1 MRPNTHR
8 CGAVQCHNLFGVLLA
23 PCLGLPRNRRSDM
36 FDSKMLLVILAIA
49 LVIFGTK
56 RLRSIGSDLGAA
68 VKGFKQAM
76 NDGESEEKVKQLKQ
90 DADFQTGAA
99 ATPAAAA
106 HEAEAKVPPKP

>member
-1 MRPNTHR
+1 
-8 CGAVQCHNLFGVLLA
+8 
-23 PCLGLPRNRRSDM
+23 M

-56 RLRSIGSDLGAA
+56 RLRTIGTDLGAA

-90 DADFQTGAA
+90 DADFEAGV
-99 ATPAAAA
+99 ATPGATVR
-106 HEAEAKVPPKP
+106 EAEVKVPPKTSV

>member
-1 MRPNTHR
+1 
-8 CGAVQCHNLFGVLLA
+8 
-23 PCLGLPRNRRSDM
+23 M

-76 NDGESEEKVKQLKQ
+76 SDGESEERVKQIKQ
-90 DADFQTGAA
+90 DADFEPGATA
-99 ATPAAAA
+99 PGAAA
-106 HEAEAKVPPKP
+106 HEAEAKVPPKPNV

>member
-1 MRPNTHR
+1 
-8 CGAVQCHNLFGVLLA
+8 
-23 PCLGLPRNRRSDM
+23 M

-56 RLRSIGSDLGAA
+56 RLRTIGTDLGAA

-90 DADFQTGAA
+90 DADFEAGVAA
-99 ATPAAAA
+99 PAASVR
-106 HEAEAKVPPKP
+106 EAEVKVPPKTNA

>member
-8 CGAVQCHNLFGVLLA
+8 CGAVQCHNPVGVLLA
-23 PCLGLPRNRRSDM
+23 PGLGLPAGIWRSDM

-76 NDGESEEKVKQLKQ
+76 NDGESEEKVKQIKQ
-90 DADFQTGAA
+90 EKDADYDTAA
-99 ATPAAAA
+99 ASR
-106 HEAEAKVPPKP
+106 ES

>member
-1 MRPNTHR
+1 
-8 CGAVQCHNLFGVLLA
+8 
-23 PCLGLPRNRRSDM
+23 M

-76 NDGESEEKVKQLKQ
+76 NDGESEEQIKQLKQ
-90 DADFQTGAA
+90 DKDADFTA
-99 ATPAAAA
+99 PAAAPR
-106 HEAEAKVPPKP
+106 EAEVKAPPKTP

>member
-1 MRPNTHR
+1 
-8 CGAVQCHNLFGVLLA
+8 
-23 PCLGLPRNRRSDM
+23 M

-76 NDGESEEKVKQLKQ
+76 NEGESEEKLKQLKQ
-90 DADFQTGAA
+90 EKDADFEPSVAAPSAA
-99 ATPAAAA
+99 AR
-106 HEAEAKVPPKP
+106 EAEVKAPPKTNA

>member
-1 MRPNTHR
+1 
-8 CGAVQCHNLFGVLLA
+8 
-23 PCLGLPRNRRSDM
+23 M

-76 NDGESEEKVKQLKQ
+76 NEGESEEKVKQLKQ
-90 DADFQTGAA
+90 EKDADFDTSVAA
-99 ATPAAAA
+99 SGVTPR
-106 HEAEAKVPPKP
+106 EAEVKAPPKTNA